1 MQGAKYLKYSATQRD
16 SLKKT
21 MTEAAILSLTA
32 QRGSALIGRFAGI
45 TGQTTS
51 YTHTPSGPSY
61 GVGMNFCVAALIR
74 AAKSRQE

>member
-1 MQGAKYLKYSATQRD
+1 
-16 SLKKT
+16 

-51 YTHTPSGPSY
+51 YTPTPSGPSY
-61 GVGMNFCVAALIR
+61 GVGMNFFCCCAHQGCKKSAGIKLLVNNGMMIR
-74 AAKSRQE
+74 LFE